1 MTSKKILGKHPRD
14 SDSDSDSDNIP
25 LKQALFTTKAKPK
38 GKQANTNATP
48 KDTTPPKPKDITPP
62 KGKRPR
68 PDRIERFTMGKRV
81 GKKKRP
87 TERVQIL
94 KATYTEAGVRYDVT
108 EAMQSMIGDHTLALD
123 IILTPNLVKTVLFRN
138 SSKRTRLTGLGTL
151 DCITHRVLLE
161 DDFLPLPKEKT
172 EDTAKQV
179 FEGKTDAKTEAE
191 AKADP
196 DRPWIKPLSRAL
208 CDRVRPGL
216 YDLLVKIAL
225 SLGETRV
232 DVMDRVEFAR
242 VRGFDPDVAS
252 VFLVSSGGSYS
263 SDRVH
268 TVNGSLLTHY
278 EADFYWESEK
288 YEMLMRQSAS
298 QK

>member
-25 LKQALFTTKAKPK
+25 LKQALFT
-38 GKQANTNATP
+38 KQATTTKQATIE
-48 KDTTPPKPKDITPP
+48 PPKQPTIEPPAITAP

-108 EAMQSMIGDHTLALD
+108 EALQSMIGDHTLALD

-172 EDTAKQV
+172 EKRP
-179 FEGKTDAKTEAE
+179 EGKTE
-191 AKADP
+191 ADP

-263 SDRVH
+263 DDRVH

-288 YEMLMRQSAS
+288 YEALMR
-298 QK
+298 KK